1 MLHEIDDFS
10 YACEYTVQKPK
21 NEDFLL
27 VFDGDHILLR
37 REEPL
42 TLPHIGDFGEER
54 FAKGDLQYLFS
65 ISTFSFFLLKKT
77 CPAIMAPWEFV
88 SIQTFREF
96 SPQWLAF
103 AGVTAYHLSY
113 WYDHNRFCGA
123 CAAPLIHRGDER
135 ALVCP
140 ACGNIKYP
148 DIAVAIIVGVIDGEN
163 ILLTRYCAGVYR
175 HYALI
180 AGFVEIGESL
190 YDAVRREVY
199 EEVGLKVKN
208 IRYYDNQ
215 PWGFSQSLLVGFFA
229 ELDGA
234 KEITLQR
241 DELAEAAW
249 VRREDL
255 TVGPS
260 EISLTRKMMAAY
272 RDHEIFLPGR
282 SVL

>member
-1 MLHEIDDFS
+1 MLHEIDGFP
-10 YACEYTVQKPK
+10 YHCEYFMQKPK

-27 VFDGDHILLR
+27 VFEGDDILLR
-37 REEPL
+37 QEAPL
-42 TLPHIGDFGEER
+42 ILPKIGDFQEEP
-54 FAKGDLQYLFS
+54 FMAEDFQYLFS
-65 ISTFSFFLLKKT
+65 IASSSFFLLKKS
-77 CPAIMAPWEFV
+77 CPPKRQPFYFA
-88 SIQTFREF
+88 SIQAFREC

-113 WYDHNRFCGA
+113 WYAHNRYCGA
-123 CAAPLIHRGDER
+123 CAAPLIHREDER

-148 DIAVAIIVGVIDGEN
+148 DIAVAIIVGIVHGEK
-163 ILLTRYCAGVYR
+163 ILLTRYCTGVYR
-175 HYALI
+175 RYALI

-199 EEVGLKVKN
+199 EEVGLKVKH

-229 ELDGA
+229 ELDGGE
-234 KEITLQR
+234 EITLAQ

-272 RDHEIFLPGR
+272 KNREILFP
-282 SVL
+282 

>member
-1 MLHEIDDFS
+1 MLHEIDGFL
-10 YACEYTVQKPK
+10 YHCEYTVQKPK
-21 NEDFLL
+21 SEDFLL
-27 VFDGDHILLR
+27 VFDGDRILLR
-37 REEPL
+37 REVPL
-42 TLPHIGDFGEER
+42 TLAKISDFEEEDIT
-54 FAKGDLQYLFS
+54 AKDFQYLFS
-65 ISTFSFFLLKKT
+65 IGSHSFFLLKK
-77 CPAIMAPWEFV
+77 PYLFRMEPFYFA

-96 SPQWLAF
+96 SPRWLVF

-113 WYDHNRFCGA
+113 WYNHNRYCGV
-123 CAAPLIHRGDER
+123 CAAPLIHREDER
-135 ALVCP
+135 ALLCP

-148 DIAVAIIVGVIDGEN
+148 DIAVAIIVGVVHGEK

-175 HYALI
+175 RYALI

-199 EEVGLKVKN
+199 EEVGLTVKH

-229 ELDGA
+229 ELDGTE
-234 KEITLQR
+234 EITLAKE
-241 DELAEAAW
+241 ELTEATW

-255 TVGPS
+255 KVGPS

-272 RDHEIFLPGR
+272 KNREILFP
-282 SVL
+282 